1 MNEPGSLLDT
11 TPSQAAPQPSGRRG
25 FTLIE
30 LVIVFTL
37 IGILVG
43 LGIPQYRNA
52 MIRAREA
59 ALKEDLFQIRN
70 LLEQYYTDKK
80 QYPPSLYTLV
90 EERYLKKIPTDPFT
104 NSAETWTE
112 VPEDLSEDDLLSGV
126 IPGVADIRS
135 GSEKKALD
143 GSPYNSW

>member
-1 MNEPGSLLDT
+1 VNKTRYRSKSASAEEVYSKEN
-11 TPSQAAPQPSGRRG
+11 G

-43 LGIPQYRNA
+43 LGIPQYSNA
-52 MIRAREA
+52 MRRARES
-59 ALKEDLFQIRN
+59 ALKENLFQMRN

-90 EERYLKKIPTDPFT
+90 EEKYLKKIPADPFT
-104 NSAETWTE
+104 DSTETWVE
-112 VPEDLSEDDLLSGV
+112 IPEELSEDDLLSGV
-126 IPGVADIRS
+126 IPGVADVRS
-135 GSEKKALD
+135 GSEKQALD
-143 GSPYNSW
+143 GTPYSSW